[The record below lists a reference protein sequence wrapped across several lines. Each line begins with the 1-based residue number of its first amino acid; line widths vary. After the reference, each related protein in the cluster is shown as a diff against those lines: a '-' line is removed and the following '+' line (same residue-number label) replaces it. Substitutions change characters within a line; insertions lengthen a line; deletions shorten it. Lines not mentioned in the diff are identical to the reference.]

1 METTEVKQWLQR
13 FFNGESSDWE
23 EQQLKAYFQ
32 SGNVADELREY
43 AEFFGGISE
52 LAATSGDSAIEEEVM
67 NYILEN
73 ENRDKK
79 HYLRMWK
86 TVTGIAASVIIVL
99 GSVLFFE
106 HQQKPVQDTFDDPDQ
121 AYAYAVQTL
130 SFVSSKYNKGLAQL
144 AQFDKLS
151 QGSAEL
157 KKGLKP
163 VNAFFDGIEKV
174 KESDQRSVISK
185 Q

>member
-1 METTEVKQWLQR
+1 MKMETTEVKQWLQR

-106 HQQKPVQDTFDDPDQ
+106 HQQKPVSG
-121 AYAYAVQTL
+121 YL
-130 SFVSSKYNKGLAQL
+130 
-144 AQFDKLS
+144 
-151 QGSAEL
+151 
-157 KKGLKP
+157 
-163 VNAFFDGIEKV
+163 
-174 KESDQRSVISK
+174 
-185 Q
+185 